1 MAKNDLGMKMRTY
14 HRSLGFFLA
23 GIMFVYA
30 LSGIVLIF
38 RDTDF
43 LKVTDTVYKQ
53 IKPNAKGEEI
63 GQLLDLRRF
72 NIEKVEGDIVYF
84 ENGKYNKATGEG
96 QYDIKRLPLVL
107 DKMTHLHKA
116 RSEDTLFFLNI
127 FFGLSLLF
135 FVISAFWMYT
145 PKTSVFKKGM
155 VFTGVGIIFTLIL
168 LLV

>member
-1 MAKNDLGMKMRTY
+1 MAKNNLGMTMRTY

-30 LSGIVLIF
+30 FSGIVLIF

-43 LKVTDTVYKQ
+43 LKVTDTINKQ
-53 IKPNAKGEEI
+53 IKPNAEGEEI
-63 GQLLDLRRF
+63 GQLLGLRGF
-72 NIEKVEGDIVYF
+72 NIDKEEGNMVYF
-84 ENGKYNKATGEG
+84 QNGFYNKATGEG

-116 RSEDTLFFLNI
+116 KSADTLFFLNI
-127 FFGLSLLF
+127 FFGMALLF

-168 LLV
+168 LFL